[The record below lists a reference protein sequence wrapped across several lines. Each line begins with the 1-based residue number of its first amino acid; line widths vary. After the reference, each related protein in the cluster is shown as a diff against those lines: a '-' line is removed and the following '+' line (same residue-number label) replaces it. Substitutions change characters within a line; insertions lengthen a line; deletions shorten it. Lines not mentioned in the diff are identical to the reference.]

1 MGMFSLVSQ
10 GTDRLSTF
18 PNGTLALFDVQK
30 LDEGDYQC
38 VAVNDAG
45 SDSVNVT
52 IIVWG

>member
-18 PNGTLALFDVQK
+18 SNGTLILFDILK

-38 VAVNDAG
+38 LAVNDAG
-45 SDSVNVT
+45 SDSANVT
-52 IIVWG
+52 ITVWG